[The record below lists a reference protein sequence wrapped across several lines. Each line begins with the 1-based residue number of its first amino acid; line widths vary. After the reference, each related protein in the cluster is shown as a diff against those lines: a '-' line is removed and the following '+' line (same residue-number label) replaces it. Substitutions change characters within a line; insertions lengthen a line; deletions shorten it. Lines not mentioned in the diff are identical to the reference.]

1 MEFKFKK
8 DTPDLL
14 QRRNECDK
22 IRKQFPDKIPI
33 ICEKDPKSKIQEID
47 KTKYLVPSD
56 LTVAQFCN
64 MLKSRITI
72 GEKEAFFLLFNGAHQ
87 VGLDTLMQEAYEK
100 YKNPDDGF
108 LYIMYSSELVWGKN
122 QQF

>member
-1 MEFKFKK
+1 MNYKFKR
-8 DTPDLL
+8 DNPDVNE
-14 QRRNECDK
+14 RRNSCEQLLSK
-22 IRKQFPDKIPI
+22 FPDKIPI
-33 ICEKDPKSKIQEID
+33 ICEKDPKSKIEEID

>member
-33 ICEKDPKSKIQEID
+33 ICE
-47 KTKYLVPSD
+47 TKYLVPMD
-56 LTVAQFCN
+56 LTVGQFSL
-64 MLKSRITI
+64 MIRKRVEIAKEDAFYLLVDGKHSII
-72 GEKEAFFLLFNGAHQ
+72 GDSLISEIY
-87 VGLDTLMQEAYEK
+87 DK
-100 YKNPDDGF
+100 YKSEDGF
-108 LYIMYSSELVWGKN
+108 LYIAYASEVTWGY
-122 QQF
+122 

>member
-47 KTKYLVPSD
+47 KTKYLVPMD
-56 LTVAQFCN
+56 LTVGQFSL
-64 MLKSRITI
+64 MIRKRVEIAKEDAFYLLVDGKHSII
-72 GEKEAFFLLFNGAHQ
+72 GDSLISEIY
-87 VGLDTLMQEAYEK
+87 DK
-100 YKNPDDGF
+100 YKSEDGF
-108 LYIMYSSELVWGKN
+108 LYIAYASEVTWGY
-122 QQF
+122 